1 MTGYSIVPGQTS
13 AQLSWECDKTG
24 AGQWNLRWG
33 AVSGISS
40 QTVAVGSKNQYV
52 FEDLLPGETYYCE
65 LYYSQWNV
73 TGRVY
78 HLEFQALSR
87 LSDYP
92 LIGAMD
98 RSWHAGE
105 QIRLFLLNLS
115 DENAAVSWTVDNQPV
130 NDEVFTFTHAG
141 AYKITAV
148 IVYSD
153 GSRETLTKIL
163 EVKE

>member
-1 MTGYSIVPGQTS
+1 MFFFRKGLFKEREKQH
-13 AQLSWECDKTG
+13 ADDRADDKRQKVQRPF
-24 AGQWNLRWG
+24 AN
-33 AVSGISS
+33 
-40 QTVAVGSKNQYV
+40 
-52 FEDLLPGETYYCE
+52 
-65 LYYSQWNV
+65 
-73 TGRVY
+73 GR
-78 HLEFQALSR
+78 
-87 LSDYP
+87 D
-92 LIGAMD
+92 
-98 RSWHAGE
+98 
-105 QIRLFLLNLS
+105 

>member
-1 MTGYSIVPGQTS
+1 M
-13 AQLSWECDKTG
+13 
-24 AGQWNLRWG
+24 
-33 AVSGISS
+33 
-40 QTVAVGSKNQYV
+40 AVGSKNQYV

-78 HLEFQALSR
+78 RLEFQALNR

-98 RSWHAGE
+98 RSWHKGE
-105 QIRLFLLNLS
+105 QIRLFLLNLT
-115 DENAAVSWTVDNQPV
+115 DEKAVVSWAVDSQPV
-130 NDEVFTFTHAG
+130 NDEVYTFAHSG
-141 AYKITAV
+141 DHKISAT

-153 GSRETLTKIL
+153 GARETLTKIL